1 MYSKKEAYSSV
12 ENSVSL
18 TSQVKSPLQKLARR
32 SSSSI
37 KKEEEKSCICGM
49 HIEGTVWIGC
59 GKCGK
64 WYHIDCVQL
73 TGLSPDHIKMLTSWL
88 CFQCVCSKF
97 ALDHDPPTHQRELD
111 GSCVGCPIDGL
122 RGLGIG
128 GRPFPNCR
136 WLFAYDCIQYHS
148 RELID

>member
-12 ENSVSL
+12 ENSVSV

-37 KKEEEKSCICGM
+37 KKEEENSCICGM

-88 CFQCVCSKF
+88 RFQCVCSKF
-97 ALDHDPPTHQRELD
+97 ALDHDPPTHSSIRQIIRE
-111 GSCVGCPIDGL
+111 
-122 RGLGIG
+122 
-128 GRPFPNCR
+128 
-136 WLFAYDCIQYHS
+136 
-148 RELID
+148 ELTSVTEELV